1 MKYFWHRRCDKLKL
15 TQSRQDRNAKP
26 LKGQY
31 DFSGFFVSLSSAWLK
46 KGALKNMNIDIPT
59 MKIAMRKFESEH
71 GSLYVL
77 LSDLSKR
84 ERRNLLRYGKLSK
97 RILDENKE
105 DKIEELLNI
114 SFELG
119 QILNKLIKPRCLRR
133 Q

>member
-1 MKYFWHRRCDKLKL
+1 
-15 TQSRQDRNAKP
+15 
-26 LKGQY
+26 
-31 DFSGFFVSLSSAWLK
+31 
-46 KGALKNMNIDIPT
+46 MNIDIPT